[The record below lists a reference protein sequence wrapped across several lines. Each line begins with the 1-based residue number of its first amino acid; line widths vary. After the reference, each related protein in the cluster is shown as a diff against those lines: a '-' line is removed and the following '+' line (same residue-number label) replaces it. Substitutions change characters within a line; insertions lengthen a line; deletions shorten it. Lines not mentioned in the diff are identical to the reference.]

1 MLRLSP
7 PAHGR
12 LRSASQ
18 LDLHVAGAEANVA
31 VALAALGVEAAFV
44 SALPATPLGD
54 RAAADLAAAGVDLGF
69 LDRPA
74 AGRIGLFFVE
84 FGAGARPTTVWY
96 DRSGSAFAQMERYDP
111 AALDGARL
119 AVTSGITLAISAAAR
134 RLAEAFVAAARE
146 RGVEVCVDVNFRA
159 RLSSPEQA
167 RERLEP
173 ILRQA
178 QIVVCSRRDAK
189 LVFGIAAAEREL
201 VAVQLRDRFAP
212 EAAILVVTD
221 GVNGCVG
228 LADGTACAQAAIKTD
243 PVDRIGAG
251 DAFLAGL
258 LWGRLRGE
266 PLPAALRFAAALG
279 ALKCTVEG
287 DQALFTPAE
296 VEAAAAGERAVLVR

>member
-1 MLRLSP
+1 
-7 PAHGR
+7 
-12 LRSASQ
+12 
-18 LDLHVAGAEANVA
+18 
-31 VALAALGVEAAFV
+31 
-44 SALPATPLGD
+44 
-54 RAAADLAAAGVDLGF
+54 AAGVDLGF
-69 LDRPA
+69 LDRPV

-119 AVTSGITLAISAAAR
+119 AVTSGITLAISAASR
-134 RLAEAFVAAARE
+134 RLAEAFVVAARE
-146 RGVEVCVDVNFRA
+146 RGVEVCVDVNFRQ

-189 LVFGIAAAEREL
+189 LVFGIAAAEQEL
-201 VAVQLRDRFAP
+201 VAAQLRDRFAP

-296 VEAAAAGERAVLVR
+296 VEAAAAVERAVLVR